1 MSAAAAAAAAEDAES
16 LDGGSGGLFDSVD
29 ADRTRRRRSKPTG
42 SVAAASSSASPSPG
56 SEQQRRL
63 RQLRRQQQLAGASAT
78 PTTSPS
84 SRRSA
89 AGASSRLSATDE
101 EAASGLGGSPRSTT
115 RTQQRQPKSPLST
128 RSNASANKSDGRRSG
143 GAGRSG
149 GGSVIESMPT
159 PSQVSEHH
167 SHSRRSTEAA
177 TAAAAAAAA
186 VAAAE
191 VTDVA
196 DPTLGA
202 DFQSRQL
209 ADGLQIEDFTDGPL
223 DESILEAYGVVRG
236 GQEEVK
242 GPVEKV
248 SKVRKLGTLESSV
261 KYDSSQKVVT
271 VKIIQTH
278 ELPRPG
284 TYDFGGKLGTNLKW
298 NSIQVTLAL
307 LPEKKQRNKTTIAKG
322 DNPQFDET
330 FMFTNISSVEFGRL
344 GIRFRAY
351 GCQHKR
357 RKLLMAENI
366 LALASLASPKNET
379 ILHLPL
385 ELRAGDYARR
395 GSEDAK
401 DDADELQVD
410 GWTSLGVTG
419 FPELFVGIT
428 YNASTGQL
436 ATEIIKGSSFK
447 LPGMSRTPETYVKIS
462 LMASNGHVL
471 FKSKT
476 TSSEGTQ
483 NPMWKENFVFPV
495 NKFQLTDMTI
505 MVAVYAK
512 KTMNRRE
519 IIGWFSIGCNNSGE
533 EELAHWQDMKD
544 AHGEP
549 VRRWHRLL
557 QTDLK
562 S

>member
-149 GGSVIESMPT
+149 GGS
-159 PSQVSEHH
+159 
-167 SHSRRSTEAA
+167 
-177 TAAAAAAAA
+177 
-186 VAAAE
+186 
-191 VTDVA
+191 
-196 DPTLGA
+196 
-202 DFQSRQL
+202 
-209 ADGLQIEDFTDGPL
+209 
-223 DESILEAYGVVRG
+223 
-236 GQEEVK
+236 EVK